1 MHSLLLIEFAVLT
14 TFYALV
20 WHQKPAREP
29 DLARRTTSYL
39 FWKSEEDSERRPI
52 ELRVFVPRSNKSSH
66 LNWEMLVIW
75 SFVAFS
81 FAALFF
87 AGYIIWARCHGK

>member
-1 MHSLLLIEFAVLT
+1 MIESHPYSGRQVATDLGSEIHRVL
-14 TFYALV
+14 
-20 WHQKPAREP
+20 
-29 DLARRTTSYL
+29 
-39 FWKSEEDSERRPI
+39 EDSEARPI
-52 ELRVFVPRSNKSSH
+52 EPESESTPRPNTSPH

-87 AGYIIWARCHGK
+87 TAYVIWGKCNGR